1 MTTRLH
7 PPTGLGTAPLHKVE
21 HVSAENLSKG
31 KVVILVADVKMFV
44 KPAGVIPP
52 PLGAELR
59 LVLHSPGPS
68 GLGEPRRR
76 SLYLR
81 LGDVL
86 WMTADLQ
93 EAELRVKPTG
103 ITEICS

>member
-1 MTTRLH
+1 MTTGLH
-7 PPTGLGTAPLHKVE
+7 PPTGLGTAPLHEVE

-44 KPAGVIPP
+44 KPAGVILP
-52 PLGAELR
+52 PLGAELS
-59 LVLHSPGPS
+59 LVLHSPGSS

-86 WMTADLQ
+86 WRTADLQ
-93 EAELRVKPTG
+93 EAELRVKPTR
-103 ITEICS
+103 IAELRS